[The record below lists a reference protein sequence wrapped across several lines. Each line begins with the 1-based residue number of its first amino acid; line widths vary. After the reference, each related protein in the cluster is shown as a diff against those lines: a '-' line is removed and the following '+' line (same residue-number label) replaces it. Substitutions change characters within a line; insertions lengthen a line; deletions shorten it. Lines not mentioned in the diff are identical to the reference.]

1 MATKQPSTSTVVIGF
16 PTGTT
21 ITGVVRDGFGI
32 SSERDIEDV
41 RNEDNDV
48 DCQVL
53 SNAVSI
59 RTVSGHVLSTYTLP
73 VKGDTV
79 TIDSVKYLIHDIKC
93 DYTPTVTRF
102 TMECRK
108 PSAITYT

>member
-1 MATKQPSTSTVVIGF
+1 MATKQPSTSQVVIGF
-16 PTGTT
+16 PTGTSV
-21 ITGVVRDGFGI
+21 TGVVRDNFGI
-32 SSERDIEDV
+32 SSSIDIEDV
-41 RNEDNDV
+41 RNEDNNV

-53 SNAVSI
+53 SNSVAI

-73 VKGDTV
+73 AAGDVV

-93 DYTPTVTRF
+93 EYTPTITRF
-102 TMECRK
+102 TMEVRK